1 MLVVGAIATTG
12 CNQAELKKAL
22 ADAKAAEAQKDSL
35 LTEVLETT
43 QFVTDVNSELAKAK
57 TLAVTTTSSDPGLPG
72 ARKDREDRKAALER
86 VQAVIAKL
94 NESEAKLTETETRAK
109 TSRQRNARL
118 LAQIETYKKTIEDLR
133 TTAEAQKTEYEAQL
147 AAANTQ
153 IATLAGRVDTLSTE
167 KGQLESDKAAL
178 TDTVVNLTAYK
189 NTVYYAIG
197 TKDELMKKGIIT
209 KEGSKFLVFGGTR
222 LEPARNLS
230 PDHFTAID
238 KTQQKSIPLPRTDKK
253 YKIVSR
259 QSPTYLGGGVSKD
272 GKVSG
277 TVEIAQPE
285 EFWSA
290 SKYLI
295 LVQDCARARKGV
307 GDGGAGPCGSGAT
320 WALQAGQRGCGQCV
334 KIANL

>member
-1 MLVVGAIATTG
+1 MRKYAWTLFVVGALATTG

-43 QFVTDVNSELAKAK
+43 QFVTDINGELAKAK
-57 TLAVTTTSSDPGLPG
+57 SLAVTTTSSDPGLPG
-72 ARKDREDRKAALER
+72 ARKDREDRKAALQR
-86 VQAVIAKL
+86 VNAVIAKL
-94 NESEAKLTETETRAK
+94 NESEAKLAETETRAK
-109 TSRQRNARL
+109 SSRQRNARL
-118 LAQIETYKKTIEDLR
+118 LAQIETYKKTIDDLR
-133 TTAEAQKTEYEAQL
+133 TTAEAQKADFEAQL

-153 IATLAGRVDTLSTE
+153 IATLAGRVDTLTTE

-230 PDHFTAID
+230 PEGFTAID
-238 KTQQKSIPLPRTDKK
+238 KTTNKSIPLPRTDKK

-259 QSPTYLGGGVSKD
+259 QSPTYLASGVTKD
-272 GKVSG
+272 GKVTG
-277 TVEIAQPE
+277 AVEIGQPE

-295 LVQDCARARKGV
+295 LVQD
-307 GDGGAGPCGSGAT
+307 
-320 WALQAGQRGCGQCV
+320 
-334 KIANL
+334 

>member
-1 MLVVGAIATTG
+1 MRYAWLIVLAVVATTG

-22 ADAKAAEAQKDSL
+22 AEAKTSEAQKDSL

-43 QFVTDVNSELAKAK
+43 QFVTDINGELAKAK
-57 TLAVTTTSSDPGLPG
+57 SLAVTTTSTDPGLPG

-86 VQAVIAKL
+86 VNAVIAKL

-118 LAQIETYKKTIEDLR
+118 LAQIETYKKTIDDLR
-133 TTAEAQKTEYEAQL
+133 TTAETQKADFEAQL

-153 IATLAGRVDTLSTE
+153 IATLAGRVDTLTTE
-167 KGQLESDKAAL
+167 KGLLESDKAAL

-230 PDHFTAID
+230 PEAFTAID
-238 KTQQKSIPLPRTDKK
+238 KTTNKSIPLPRTDKK

-259 QSPTYLGGGVSKD
+259 QSPTYLASGVTKD
-272 GKVSG
+272 GKVTG
-277 TVEIAQPE
+277 AVEIGQPE

-295 LVQDCARARKGV
+295 LVQD
-307 GDGGAGPCGSGAT
+307 
-320 WALQAGQRGCGQCV
+320 
-334 KIANL
+334 

>member
-1 MLVVGAIATTG
+1 MRMYAWTLIVVGALASTG

-43 QFVTDVNSELAKAK
+43 QFVTDINGELAKAK
-57 TLAVTTTSSDPGLPG
+57 SLAVTTTSTDPGLPG

-86 VQAVIAKL
+86 VNAVISKL

-109 TSRQRNARL
+109 QSRQRNARL

-133 TTAEAQKTEYEAQL
+133 TTAETQKADYETQL

-153 IATLAGRVDTLSTE
+153 IATLAGRVDTLTTE

-178 TDTVVNLTAYK
+178 SDTVVNLTQYK

-197 TKDELMKKGIIT
+197 TKDELMKKGVVT

-222 LEPARNLS
+222 LEPARNLN
-230 PDHFTAID
+230 PEAFTAID
-238 KTQQKSIPLPRTDKK
+238 KTTNTSIPLPRTDKK

-259 QSPTYLGGGVSKD
+259 QSPTYLAAVVTKD

-277 TVEIAQPE
+277 AVEIAQPE

-295 LVQDCARARKGV
+295 LVQD
-307 GDGGAGPCGSGAT
+307 
-320 WALQAGQRGCGQCV
+320 
-334 KIANL
+334 